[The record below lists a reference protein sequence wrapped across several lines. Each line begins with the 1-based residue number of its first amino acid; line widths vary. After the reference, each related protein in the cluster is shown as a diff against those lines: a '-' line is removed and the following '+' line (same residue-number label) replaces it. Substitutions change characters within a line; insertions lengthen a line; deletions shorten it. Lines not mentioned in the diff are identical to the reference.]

1 MLDVNKK
8 ISKKEFVKKL
18 GLTTVAL
25 SVLTPLVDAKTLFKG
40 DSINLQDLNTQ
51 QIVATDTN
59 KELVSLD
66 TATYPSLTEISYV
79 KGVTS
84 GVQSQLGGKEPT
96 LTAGTSAQYYRGDK
110 SWQTLDKTAVGLGNV
125 DNVQQIPMS
134 EKGANNGVATLD
146 STGKIPTTQIPS
158 TILTNTFVV
167 SSEAAM
173 LALSAT
179 KGDIAVRTDIE
190 TTFILQGTDPTQL
203 SDWVEFLFAEPSVTG
218 SISFTIGN
226 GIDIVPAGLTF
237 YCPQAIY
244 TGTILAWYVSE
255 VSQSPIACTA
265 VFDVWKDT
273 TANYPPTS
281 SDSIAGTE
289 KPTLTAQKTNK
300 DETLTSFTTSFNQG
314 DCFGVHLESND
325 YGRKFY
331 IVLKTLKS

>member
-167 SSEAAM
+167 ASEAAM

-190 TTFILQGTDPTQL
+190 TTFILQGTDPTVL
-203 SDWVEFLFAEPSVTG
+203 GDWVEFLFADPAMTG
-218 SISFTIGN
+218 AMCFTVGN
-226 GIDIVPAGLTF
+226 GREIVQSGLTF
-237 YCPQAIY
+237 YMPQAIY
-244 TGTILAWYVSE
+244 TGTVLAWYISE
-255 VSQSPIACTA
+255 ISNPPLNCSA

-273 TANYPPTS
+273 SGNYPPTVA
-281 SDSIAGTE
+281 DSIAGTE
-289 KPTLTAQKTNK
+289 KPTLTNQKLNK
-300 DETLTSFTTSFNQG
+300 DESLTSFTTSFNQG
-314 DCFGVHLESND
+314 DCFAIHVDSND
-325 YGRKFY
+325 VGRKFLV
-331 IVLKTLKS
+331 VLKTLKS